1 MSGTPG
7 PAAWWRGAAPTAAQ
21 EPRSFRCFTEE
32 VREMVQ
38 IKIRKLDKL
47 ETTGPRK
54 PADG

>member
-1 MSGTPG
+1 M
-7 PAAWWRGAAPTAAQ
+7 APH
-21 EPRSFRCFTEE
+21 RSTQATFLPVFHRKE